1 MRTRLVILTLAFLI
15 LSVVPLF
22 ESAVKRTSEEGRYG
36 GTLRVRSFFGGAF
49 RPHFDPAGDAHEFLL
64 EQVFDGLVRLDKDLN
79 VIPVLADYWVISEQG
94 RKFTFYLRRGV
105 RFHHGK
111 EFEAEDVRSTL
122 ERLIHKGTNGTH
134 YQYFVGKVAGAQE
147 YREEK
152 AAHVEGFR
160 VLDKYTFEIVWTHP
174 HVSALYLLSANF
186 CSLLPSDLLARQGKG
201 FFQKPSG
208 TGPFKFA
215 YWLRSPR
222 LDIVGARLE
231 RNNGYFGKKPFLE
244 AVEFSPYYTLDHFL
258 NREIHIIPYFS
269 SRLADTD
276 CQVLE
281 HESYSQAYLAM
292 SCHLPP
298 LDNQAVRRAIAAAV
312 DKKEIAKAAFRL
324 DTIPQVTNNYIPA
337 KLPGFFPADDR
348 GGPDIKAAIN
358 ILNQNGSPD
367 QRSFPVFSLYFEEPR
382 IEEADKIYRA
392 LRDALDA
399 LGIRLRMKSFRSV
412 DELRT
417 SREPYLVFLNWRI
430 DFPAPENV
438 VFPLFISSSVQN
450 MNLMRYFNPRLDE
463 LAAQAE
469 TEESWTE
476 RNALFQKIERILEQD
491 VPAIPLFSRQER
503 LALQP
508 YVRGVGI
515 PPLGSFFIDA
525 KEIWLDR

>member
-1 MRTRLVILTLAFLI
+1 MRSRLVVLTLVFLL

-22 ESAVKRTSEEGRYG
+22 ESADKLTLGEGRYG
-36 GTLRVRSFFGGAF
+36 GTLRVRAFAGGAF
-49 RPHFDPAGDAHEFLL
+49 RPHFDPAADAHDFLL
-64 EQVFDGLVRLDKDLN
+64 EQVYDGLVRLDKDLN
-79 VIPVLADYWVISEQG
+79 VIPVLAEYWVISEQG
-94 RKFTFYLRRGV
+94 RKITFYLRRGV

-111 EFEAEDVRSTL
+111 ELEAEDIRTSL
-122 ERLIHKGTNGTH
+122 ERLIQKETKGTY

-152 AAHVEGFR
+152 AVHVDGFR
-160 VLDKYTFEIVWTHP
+160 VLDKYTFEIVWTRP
-174 HVSALYLLSANF
+174 HVSALYLLSADF
-186 CSLLPSDLLARQGKG
+186 CKVLPFDLLASQGKG

-215 YWLRSPR
+215 HWLRSPR

-231 RNNGYFGKKPFLE
+231 RNDAYFGRKPFLE
-244 AVEFSPYYTLDHFL
+244 AVEFSPYYTIDHFL
-258 NREIHIIPYFS
+258 NREIDIIPYFS
-269 SRLADTD
+269 SSLANTD

-298 LDNQAVRRAIAAAV
+298 LDNAAVRRAVATAV

-337 KLPGFFPADDR
+337 KLPGFFPAEDR
-348 GGPDIKAAIN
+348 GGPDIKAAVQA
-358 ILNQNGSPD
+358 LRQSGYPD
-367 QRSFPVFSLYFEEPR
+367 QAGFPVFSLYFEEPR
-382 IEEADKIYRA
+382 IGEADKIYHT
-392 LRDALDA
+392 LRDALA
-399 LGIRLRMKSFRSV
+399 GLGFRLKMKSFRSI

-417 SREPYLVFLNWRI
+417 SREPYLVFLNWRM
-430 DFPAPENV
+430 DFPAPENI
-438 VFPLFISSSVQN
+438 VFPLFISSSIQN
-450 MNLMRYFNPRLDE
+450 TGLMRYSNPRLDE
-463 LAAQAE
+463 LAARAE

-476 RNALFQKIERILEQD
+476 RNALFQKIEQILEQD
-491 VPAIPLFSRQER
+491 VPAIPLFSGQER

-515 PPLGSFFIDA
+515 PPLGSFFLDA
-525 KEIWLDR
+525 KEIWLDK

>member
-1 MRTRLVILTLAFLI
+1 MRSRPAILTLAFLI

-22 ESAVKRTSEEGRYG
+22 ESADKPTPEEGKYG
-36 GTLRVRSFFGGAF
+36 GTLRVRSFAGGAF
-49 RPHFDPAGDAHEFLL
+49 RSHFDPAGDAHDFLL

-79 VIPVLADYWVISEQG
+79 VVPVLADYWVISEQG

-111 EFEAEDVRSTL
+111 ELEAEDVRASL
-122 ERLIHKGTNGTH
+122 ERLIDKRTEGTH
-134 YQYFVGKVAGAQE
+134 FQYFLGKVAGAQE

-152 AAHVEGFR
+152 AAHVNGFR
-160 VLDKYTFEIVWTHP
+160 VLDKYTFEIAWTHP
-174 HVSALYLLSANF
+174 HVSALYLLSAKF
-186 CSLLPSDLLARQGKG
+186 CKVLPADLLASQGKG

-215 YWLRSPR
+215 HWLRSPR
-222 LDIVGARLE
+222 LEIVGARLE
-231 RNNGYFGKKPFLE
+231 RNAAYFGKRPFLD

-258 NREIHIIPYFS
+258 DREVHIIPYFS

-276 CQVLE
+276 CLVLE

-298 LDNQAVRRAIAAAV
+298 LDNQAVRRAIATAV

-337 KLPGFFPADDR
+337 KLPGFFPADDK
-348 GGPDIKAAIN
+348 GGPDIKAAIEA
-358 ILNQNGSPD
+358 LNRNGYPGEG
-367 QRSFPVFSLYFEEPR
+367 SFPAFSLYFEEPR

-392 LRDALDA
+392 LKDSLEG

-412 DELRT
+412 EEFRT
-417 SREPYLVFLNWRI
+417 SREPYLVFLNWRM

-438 VFPLFISSSVQN
+438 VFPLFLSSSVQN
-450 MNLMRYFNPRLDE
+450 MGLMRYFNARLDE
-463 LAAQAE
+463 LAARAE
-469 TEESWTE
+469 TEASWTE
-476 RNALFQKIERILEQD
+476 RNALFQKIEQILEQD

-515 PPLGSFFIDA
+515 PPLGSFFLDA
-525 KEIWLDR
+525 KEIWLDK